1 MTPRAGRKLGEN
13 PFVASREKDTEEK
26 VMHMQRMTERNNE
39 LERLRRRYAGRGKDG
54 KSRLLDEFCEH
65 HGYERKYAI
74 KLLQGGP
81 PRAVAGS
88 RPGPAPKY
96 EPVQEVVERIWTRAE
111 QVCGKRLAP
120 ALELWL
126 PHYAR
131 HYGPLLPTQKKLLH
145 SISAATLDRLLADS
159 KARVP
164 GGLSGTRPGT
174 LLRRQVPIQGEVWD
188 ERRLGFLEADSVAH
202 CGSSLAGNFI
212 WSLTYTDLASTWT
225 EGRAV
230 WNKGAHGVLEQT
242 KHVEQTLP
250 FAIRG
255 FDFDNGGEWLNW
267 TLIRYLQ
274 VRPRPIRVTRSR
286 PYHKDDDAHVEQKNW
301 MWPRQLLGYGRLE
314 EETLLMPINALYTE
328 AWGPLHNFF
337 LPSMKLVKKWR
348 EGSRWVRRHDAP
360 QTAYQRLRTHGDLKP
375 KARREL
381 RDRYEALDPFVLTA
395 EVERRLKP
403 ILGAALAE

>member
-1 MTPRAGRKLGEN
+1 
-13 PFVASREKDTEEK
+13 
-26 VMHMQRMTERNNE
+26 MQRMTERTE
-39 LERLRRRYAGRGKDG
+39 QLDRLRRRYAGRGKEG

-74 KLLQGGP
+74 KLLQGSPTRVAAGP
-81 PRAVAGS
+81 
-88 RPGPAPKY
+88 RPGPEPKY
-96 EPVQEVVERIWTRAE
+96 EPVQEVVERIWTQAE
-111 QVCGKRLAP
+111 QLCGKRLAP
-120 ALELWL
+120 ALGLWL

-131 HYGPLLPTQKKLLH
+131 HYGALLPSQKKLLG
-145 SISAATLDRLLADS
+145 SISAATLDRLLASS
-159 KARVP
+159 KARAR

-174 LLRRQVPIQGEVWD
+174 LLRHQVPIQGEVWD

-202 CGSSLAGNFI
+202 CGSSLAGSFI

-242 KHVEQTLP
+242 QNVEHALP
-250 FAIRG
+250 FAILG

-267 TLIRYLQ
+267 ALIRYLQ
-274 VRPRPIRVTRSR
+274 VRARPIRVTRSR
-286 PYHKDDDAHVEQKNW
+286 PYHSDDNAHVEQKNW

-314 EETLLMPINALYTE
+314 DPTLLRPINALYTE
-328 AWGPLHNFF
+328 AWVPLQNFF
-337 LPSMKLVKKWR
+337 LPSMKLVQKWR
-348 EGSRWVRRHDAP
+348 EGSRWVRRPDVP
-360 QTAYQRLRTHGDLKP
+360 QTAYQRLLAHEELTA

-381 RDRYEALDPFVLTA
+381 QDRYEALDPFVLAA

-403 ILGAALAE
+403 ILGAALTA